1 MHYSVKLIIS
11 VSFRPKYPART
22 KQNKNAMKASE
33 DFSQFCELTPRKTNR
48 DGRIGSWGILFCFVL
63 LVCLWMC
70 ERIAIQSSSLL
81 PWTQLEDT
89 HRATCRP
96 TWYGDMASTV
106 NSKDTPKASVFF
118 FLLFFLSLVCAGWT
132 IIFFDKEKK
141 ENKEK
146 KNRFN
151 KKKKGARKK
160 IERHKS

>member
-1 MHYSVKLIIS
+1 MLWKLLKTS
-11 VSFRPKYPART
+11 VSFVSWP
-22 KQNKNAMKASE
+22 Q
-33 DFSQFCELTPRKTNR
+33 
-48 DGRIGSWGILFCFVL
+48 GRQTGMVGSGVGESYFVLFCWFV
-63 LVCLWMC
+63 C
-70 ERIAIQSSSLL
+70 ECARELPFSLL
-81 PWTQLEDT
+81 RCCHGHSLRTT